1 MPAEPRDP
9 TRTDKLVGQRIR
21 ARRIELEMSQP
32 ALAEHAGVTFQQLQ
46 KYENGKNRISA
57 GRLNEIAKALGTTI
71 QFLYDGVNE
80 TTGRAVADDAV
91 EFKGKR
97 ASDEDELLKA
107 FRQIKDE
114 AARNAI
120 VAAAR
125 QHARAA
131 RPSTTSKKRRG

>member
-1 MPAEPRDP
+1 MPAEPRGP
-9 TRTDKLVGQRIR
+9 TRIDKLVGQRVR

-80 TTGRAVADDAV
+80 TAARAVADDAV

-97 ASDEDELLKA
+97 VSDEDELLKA

-114 AARNAI
+114 TARSAI
-120 VAAAR
+120 IAAAKR
-125 QHARAA
+125 QARAVI
-131 RPSTTSKKRRG
+131 PSAASKKRRG